1 MHERRGL
8 HHLPQALVS
17 CCVMLCCAPI
27 HRNIHSSSVWNNE
40 SLSWHCPMSPSD
52 SELWDA
58 YPLAPQPPPPA
69 AAAAAAAANGHGPTA
84 AGAGAAA
91 CSNSSS
97 WQAPG
102 AEGGS
107 SNGGM
112 AGVYKCAAL
121 FPSAATSL
129 KLGRNNLHLFRC
141 AGQGRRGARCA
152 MWCGPTD
159 RHRCSPHSPA
169 VAARWHAAQLPIGR
183 QAARVSHWRLVALSQ
198 NPFLHTRFKNSR
210 FDVIG
215 GAIYFLSIVS
225 ILPRCN
231 AGLALLSSTS
241 LWDFTAV
248 FIQEFMACW
257 YALFMESYLSLIMAC
272 AFFLLCLGFAKGGG
286 VGAVSGERAE
296 QQQAQRARNQRQQQ
310 RAQRQGSD
318 VNGAGAATGTA
329 PAAAAGAAGAAV
341 KGSTSCSKQKRRSPV
356 VGPLVKLRTGGAS
369 NQLLVAMLHTGAHLS
384 LAIVLLLLLELGVET
399 CIK

>member
-1 MHERRGL
+1 M
-8 HHLPQALVS
+8 
-17 CCVMLCCAPI
+17 
-27 HRNIHSSSVWNNE
+27 
-40 SLSWHCPMSPSD
+40 
-52 SELWDA
+52 
-58 YPLAPQPPPPA
+58 
-69 AAAAAAAANGHGPTA
+69 
-84 AGAGAAA
+84 
-91 CSNSSS
+91 
-97 WQAPG
+97 
-102 AEGGS
+102 
-107 SNGGM
+107 
-112 AGVYKCAAL
+112 
-121 FPSAATSL
+121 
-129 KLGRNNLHLFRC
+129 
-141 AGQGRRGARCA
+141 
-152 MWCGPTD
+152 
-159 RHRCSPHSPA
+159 
-169 VAARWHAAQLPIGR
+169 
-183 QAARVSHWRLVALSQ
+183 
-198 NPFLHTRFKNSR
+198 
-210 FDVIG
+210 
-215 GAIYFLSIVS
+215 S

-248 FIQEFMACW
+248 FAQEFTACW

-329 PAAAAGAAGAAV
+329 PAAAAGAAGAAG
-341 KGSTSCSKQKRRSPV
+341 KGSTSGSKQKRRSPV

-399 CIK
+399 CIKWVVDTLSWGCVCTVLLLAQHRLTALQCMCAVLGLRLHFYPLLQHMLAAVNQVVVCCWLLLLRVSMHGAVWDLSPPFFLPSPPLPAASYCMYCMCTASPAGTSPWAMTVWAPCTAGLKHTRMSTSLTPWACARWHTSASCFGGGGLVMGCFGSAGPCLSASGRPRALLWLVYYVAA